1 MKLSKKRNSDSSGL
15 KKLAVLFVLIAGTL
29 WGCIGI
35 FVRRYNALGLS
46 SMQTVVVRMVIASV
60 IFTLF
65 VLIYKPRL
73 FKIRLKDL
81 WCFLG
86 SGVISVGFFTYCYFT
101 SIELS
106 SLSVA
111 AVLLY
116 TAPAFVMLFSLIF
129 FKEKMTAAKAI
140 SLVLAVL
147 GCAMT
152 TGVIGGALTVTLSG
166 FLFGL
171 GSGIC
176 YALYSIF
183 SRFALDRG
191 YEPFTI
197 TLYTFLFAAASCLAV
212 TDVRPVID
220 IVFADVGS
228 VLYAILFALVSCVL
242 PYVFYTFGLKYI
254 SASAASIIA
263 TVEPVVATVVGAL
276 IFGEPLAVPFG
287 YLGVALVFLSV
298 VLINVKFKR
307 KNDA

>member
-1 MKLSKKRNSDSSGL
+1 MKRF
-15 KKLAVLFVLIAGTL
+15 AVFFVLLAGTL

-35 FVRRYNALGLS
+35 FVRRYNEIGLS
-46 SMQTVVVRMVIASV
+46 SMQTVAVRMVIAAVLFS
-60 IFTLF
+60 LF
-65 VLIYKPRL
+65 VLIYKRSL
-73 FKIRLKDL
+73 FIIHLKDI
-81 WCFLG
+81 WIFIG
-86 SGVISVGFFTYCYFT
+86 SGVISVGLFTYCYFS

-129 FKEKMTAAKAI
+129 FKEKMTIPKAI

-152 TGVIGGALTVTLSG
+152 TGVIGGMLNVTLAG

-171 GSGIC
+171 GSGVC

-183 SRFALDRG
+183 SRFALNRG

-197 TLYTFLFAAASCLAV
+197 TLYTFLFSAVFCLCV
-212 TDVRPVID
+212 TDIRPVVRV
-220 IVFADVGS
+220 VFADWGS
-228 VLYAILFALVSCVL
+228 AGYALLFALVSCVL
-242 PYVFYTFGLKYI
+242 PYVFYTLGLKYI
-254 SASAASIIA
+254 RSSTASIIA
-263 TVEPVVATVVGAL
+263 TVEPVVATIIGAVV
-276 IFGEPLAVPFG
+276 FSEPLNVPFG

-298 VLINVKFKR
+298 VLINIKIPTKS
-307 KNDA
+307 KQA

>member
-1 MKLSKKRNSDSSGL
+1 MK
-15 KKLAVLFVLIAGTL
+15 KKLAVFFVLLAGTL

-35 FVRRYNALGLS
+35 FVRRYNEIGLS
-46 SMQTVVVRMVIASV
+46 SMQTVAVRMVIAAVLFS
-60 IFTLF
+60 LF
-65 VLIYKPRL
+65 VLIYKRSL
-73 FKIRLKDL
+73 FKIRLKDI
-81 WCFLG
+81 WIFIG
-86 SGVISVGFFTYCYFT
+86 SGVISVGLFTYCYFS

-129 FKEKMTAAKAI
+129 FKEKMTIPKAI

-152 TGVIGGALTVTLSG
+152 TGVIGGTLNVTLAG

-183 SRFALDRG
+183 SRFALNRG

-197 TLYTFLFAAASCLAV
+197 TLYTFLFSAIFCLCV
-212 TDVRPVID
+212 TDIRPVVKV
-220 IVFADVGS
+220 VFADWGS
-228 VLYAILFALVSCVL
+228 AGYALLFALVSCVL
-242 PYVFYTFGLKYI
+242 PYVFYTLGLKYI
-254 SASAASIIA
+254 RSSTASIIA
-263 TVEPVVATVVGAL
+263 TVEPVVATIIGAVV
-276 IFGEPLAVPFG
+276 FSEPLNIPFG

-298 VLINVKFKR
+298 VLINIKIPTKT
-307 KNDA
+307 KQA

>member
-1 MKLSKKRNSDSSGL
+1 MK
-15 KKLAVLFVLIAGTL
+15 KKLAVLSVLLARTL
-29 WGCIGI
+29 WGCIGF
-35 FVRRYNALGLS
+35 FVRRYEALGLS
-46 SMQTVVVRMVIASV
+46 SMQTAALRITLAAI
-60 IFTLF
+60 IFAVF
-65 VLIYKPRL
+65 VLIYKPKL
-73 FKIRLKDL
+73 YKIKLKDI

-86 SGVISVGFFTYCYFT
+86 TGVVSVGVFTFCYFK

-129 FKEKMTAAKAI
+129 FKEKMTVMKGV
-140 SLVLAVL
+140 SLVLAVV

-152 TGVIGGALTVTLSG
+152 TGVIGGDINVTVAGL
-166 FLFGL
+166 LFGL

-183 SRFALDRG
+183 SRFALNRG

-197 TLYTFLFAAASCLAV
+197 TLYTFFFASIFSVVAC
-212 TDVRPVID
+212 DVRPVIG
-220 IVFADVGS
+220 VLTESLKSAGFAV
-228 VLYAILFALVSCVL
+228 LFALVSCVL
-242 PYVFYTFGLKYI
+242 PYVFYTLGLKFI

-263 TVEPVVATVVGAL
+263 TVEPVVATIIGAWY
-276 IFGEPLAVPFG
+276 FGEAIGVPFG

-298 VLINVKFKR
+298 VLINIKIPKK
-307 KNDA
+307 KNKA

>member
-1 MKLSKKRNSDSSGL
+1 M
-15 KKLAVLFVLIAGTL
+15 KKLAVLFVLLAGTL

-46 SMQTVVVRMVIASV
+46 SMQTVAVRMVIAAV
-60 IFTLF
+60 LFAIF
-65 VLIYKPRL
+65 VLIYKPKL

-81 WCFLG
+81 WIFLG
-86 SGVISVGFFTYCYFT
+86 SGVISVGLFTYCYFS

-129 FKEKMTAAKAI
+129 FKEKMTIPKAV
-140 SLVLAVL
+140 SLVLAIL

-152 TGVIGGALTVTLSG
+152 TGVIGGTLSVTFLG

-183 SRFALDRG
+183 SRFALNRG
-191 YEPFTI
+191 YEPFTV
-197 TLYTFLFAAASCLAV
+197 TLYTFLFSAVFCLCV
-212 TDVRPVID
+212 TDIRPVIGV
-220 IVFADVGS
+220 VFADAGS
-228 VLYAILFALVSCVL
+228 AGYALLFALVSCIL
-242 PYVFYTFGLKYI
+242 PYVFYTLGLKYI
-254 SASAASIIA
+254 ASSTASIIA
-263 TVEPVVATVVGAL
+263 TVEPVVATIIGAI
-276 IFGEPLAVPFG
+276 IFSEPIAVPFG

-298 VLINVKFKR
+298 VLINIKTPTKKAPFGKGSC
-307 KNDA
+307 